1 MPEQI
6 AVIGSGAIACGL
18 AAVATKTGDV
28 TLLARSEE
36 SAERARASIE
46 KQVGRMGD
54 EAGPGTVT
62 VTTDV
67 ADTASATVFV
77 EAVAEDAAIKGEV
90 FAAIASVSSDD
101 ALWAT
106 TTSSLS
112 VGELARASGSP
123 ERFSDYVDDAAE
135 LAAAIGEP
143 AFWVGHSLGGAVSYA
158 LATRT
163 PVRGVVGI
171 GAVYRFAQHNRV
183 VNWLTRASH
192 LARARGLFGGVSVRT
207 RFAGQLLGR
216 LYSISDIAGYAF
228 PVSGWAPGS
237 LEPELLAERLERGF
251 DWTSLHVWLDMS
263 RWAHEGGFDYAQ
275 AWAAADVP
283 LLVITGDLD
292 HLMPPPDARAAFTE
306 SGSRDKQLLELEP
319 WNTGAHWGHL
329 DLVSGKAAPEHV
341 WAPVRRWIGER

>member
-1 MPEQI
+1 MS
-6 AVIGSGAIACGL
+6 ASAGL
-18 AAVATKTGDV
+18 GPNAAVSNWE
-28 TLLARSEE
+28 LESEE
-36 SAERARASIE
+36 MVEQTTMPGERARLLKSRLRLAS
-46 KQVGRMGD
+46 G
-54 EAGPGTVT
+54 
-62 VTTDV
+62 
-67 ADTASATVFV
+67 
-77 EAVAEDAAIKGEV
+77 
-90 FAAIASVSSDD
+90 
-101 ALWAT
+101 
-106 TTSSLS
+106 LS
-112 VGELARASGSP
+112 VVRKRLPCVEGPPVVLVHGFAQNRYTWHSSGRSMSAWLASQGLDVYVLELRGHGNSRASGSP

-158 LATRT
+158 VATQT
-163 PVRGVVGI
+163 PVRGVVGV

-192 LARARGLFGGVSVRT
+192 LARARGVFGGVSVRT
-207 RFAGQLLGR
+207 RFAGQVLGR
-216 LYSISDIAGYAF
+216 LYGISDIAGYAF

-263 RWAHEGGFDYAQ
+263 RWAHEGGFDYAEP
-275 AWAAADVP
+275 WAAADVP

-319 WNTGAHWGHL
+319 WNTGFHWGHL

-341 WAPVRRWIGER
+341 WAPIRRWIGER